1 MAFGFTTNSNNIFN
15 GGTFVEEAG
24 TYNVKIV
31 KAVATHAKST
41 GNEMLQ
47 LDYEV
52 IDGKYAGGKV
62 RFDNQVWDE
71 TTEDSYNN
79 SVRRFSTLAWAV
91 GAQDGLQISSM
102 PAFAQSLQNKPLAIE
117 VKWSDQPNSKG
128 YYNLQVTRHLPKLN
142 GESQPNGV
150 KRPDSNQGPTRS
162 RNNQN
167 GFGYS
172 QQGNQANNY
181 QTNQGTN
188 APQGFSEPG
197 QGYSQEDMPF

>member
-1 MAFGFTTNSNNIFN
+1 MAFGFTTNSKNIFN

-31 KAVATHAKST
+31 KAVATRTKST

-52 IDGKYAGGKV
+52 IDGKYAGGQV
-62 RFDNQVWDE
+62 RFDNQVWNE
-71 TTEDSYNN
+71 TNEENYNN
-79 SVRRFSTLAWAV
+79 SVRRFNTLAWAV
-91 GAQDGLQISSM
+91 GVQDGLQIPNM
-102 PAFAQSLQNKPLAIE
+102 QVFAQSLLNKTLAIE

-128 YYNLQVTRHLPKLN
+128 YYNLQVSRHLQKLD

-150 KRPDSNQGPTRS
+150 KSPDSNQGSAGS

-172 QQGNQANNY
+172 PVDNYSQPGNQSGN
-181 QTNQGTN
+181 NQGS
-188 APQGFSEPG
+188 GFNFDNP
-197 QGYSQEDMPF
+197 PF

>member
-24 TYNVKIV
+24 TYNVKII

-52 IDGKYAGGKV
+52 IDGKYAGGQV
-62 RFDNQVWDE
+62 RFDNQVWNE
-71 TTEDSYNN
+71 SNEESYNN
-79 SVRRFSTLAWAV
+79 SVRRFNTLAWAV
-91 GAQDGLQISSM
+91 GTQDGLQIQTM
-102 PAFAQSLQNKPLAIE
+102 QVFAQSLLNKTLAIE

-128 YYNLQVTRHLPKLN
+128 YYNLQVTRHLRKLD

-150 KRPDSNQGPTRS
+150 KSPDSNQGPTGS
-162 RNNQN
+162 RNSQN
-167 GFGYS
+167 GFGSSYTYNYP
-172 QQGNQANNY
+172 QPDNQPGNQAGND
-181 QTNQGTN
+181 QG
-188 APQGFSEPG
+188 AGFNFDNP
-197 QGYSQEDMPF
+197 PF

>member
-15 GGTFVEEAG
+15 GGTFVAEAG

-31 KAVATHAKST
+31 KAVATHANST

-52 IDGKYAGGKV
+52 IDGKYAGGQV
-62 RFDNQVWDE
+62 RFDNQVWNE
-71 TTEDSYNN
+71 ATEESYNN
-79 SVRRFSTLAWAV
+79 SVRRFNTLAWAV
-91 GAQDGLQISSM
+91 GVQDGLQIPNM
-102 PAFAQSLQNKPLAIE
+102 QVFAQSLLNKTLAIE

-128 YYNLQVTRHLPKLN
+128 YYNLQVTRHLPKLD

-150 KRPDSNQGPTRS
+150 KRPDSNQGPTGS

-167 GFGYS
+167 GFGSSYTYNYP
-172 QQGNQANNY
+172 QPDNQPGNQAENDQGVGVDFNN
-181 QTNQGTN
+181 
-188 APQGFSEPG
+188 P
-197 QGYSQEDMPF
+197 PF

>member
-31 KAVATHAKST
+31 KAVATHANST

-52 IDGKYAGGKV
+52 IDGKYAGGQV
-62 RFDNQVWDE
+62 RFDNQVWNE
-71 TTEDSYNN
+71 ATEESYNN
-79 SVRRFSTLAWAV
+79 SVRRFNTLAWAV
-91 GAQDGLQISSM
+91 GVQDGLQIPNM
-102 PAFAQSLQNKPLAIE
+102 QVFAQSLLNKTLAIE

-128 YYNLQVTRHLPKLN
+128 YYNLQVSRHLQKLN
-142 GESQPNGV
+142 GDSQPNGV
-150 KRPDSNQGPTRS
+150 KRPDSNQGPTGS
-162 RNNQN
+162 QNNQN

-172 QQGNQANNY
+172 PMDNYSQPGNQAGN
-181 QTNQGTN
+181 NQGS
-188 APQGFSEPG
+188 GFNFDNP
-197 QGYSQEDMPF
+197 PF

>member
-15 GGTFVEEAG
+15 GRTFVAEAG

-31 KAVATHAKST
+31 KAVATHANST

-62 RFDNQVWDE
+62 RFDNQVWNE
-71 TTEDSYNN
+71 ATEESYNN
-79 SVRRFSTLAWAV
+79 SVRRFNTLAWAV
-91 GAQDGLQISSM
+91 GVQDGLQIPNM
-102 PAFAQSLQNKPLAIE
+102 QVFAQSLLNKALAIE
-117 VKWSDQPNSKG
+117 VKWPDQPNSKG

-150 KRPDSNQGPTRS
+150 KRPDSNQGPTGS

-167 GFGYS
+167 GFGS
-172 QQGNQANNY
+172 SNQDNFNQPGNQAGS
-181 QTNQGTN
+181 NQGS
-188 APQGFSEPG
+188 GFNFDNP
-197 QGYSQEDMPF
+197 PF

>member
-15 GGTFVEEAG
+15 GGTFVAEAG

-31 KAVATHAKST
+31 KAVATHANST

-52 IDGKYAGGKV
+52 IDGKYAGGQV
-62 RFDNQVWDE
+62 RYDNQVWNE
-71 TTEDSYNN
+71 ATEESYNN
-79 SVRRFSTLAWAV
+79 SVRRFNTLAWAV
-91 GAQDGLQISSM
+91 GVQDGLQIPNM
-102 PAFAQSLQNKPLAIE
+102 QVFAQSLLNKILAIE

-128 YYNLQVTRHLPKLN
+128 YYNLQVTRHLPKLD

-150 KRPDSNQGPTRS
+150 KRPDSNQGPTGS

-167 GFGYS
+167 GFGSSYTDNYS
-172 QQGNQANNY
+172 QPGNQAGN
-181 QTNQGTN
+181 NQG
-188 APQGFSEPG
+188 AGFDFGNP
-197 QGYSQEDMPF
+197 PF

>member
-31 KAVATHAKST
+31 KAVATRANST

-47 LDYEV
+47 LNYEV
-52 IDGKYAGGKV
+52 IDGKYAGGQV
-62 RFDNQVWDE
+62 RFDNQVWNE
-71 TTEDSYNN
+71 ATEDSYNK

-102 PAFAQSLQNKPLAIE
+102 KVFAQSLLNKTLAIE
-117 VKWSDQPNSKG
+117 VKWPDQPNSKG
-128 YYNLQVTRHLPKLN
+128 YYNLQVSRHLPKLN

-150 KRPDSNQGPTRS
+150 KRPDSNQGPAGS

-167 GFGYS
+167 GFGSSYQDNYS
-172 QQGNQANNY
+172 QPGNQTGND
-181 QTNQGTN
+181 QG
-188 APQGFSEPG
+188 AGFDFSNP
-197 QGYSQEDMPF
+197 PF

>member
-15 GGTFVEEAG
+15 GRTFVEEAG

-31 KAVATHAKST
+31 KAVATHTNST

-52 IDGKYAGGKV
+52 IDGKYAGGQV
-62 RFDNQVWDE
+62 RFDNQVWNE
-71 TTEDSYNN
+71 ATEESYNN
-79 SVRRFSTLAWAV
+79 SVRRFNTLAWAV
-91 GAQDGLQISSM
+91 GAQDGLQITSM
-102 PAFAQSLQNKPLAIE
+102 QVFAQSLLNKTLAIE

-128 YYNLQVTRHLPKLN
+128 YYNLQVTRHLPKLD

-150 KRPDSNQGPTRS
+150 KRPDSNQAPTGS

-167 GFGYS
+167 GFGSSYTDNYS
-172 QQGNQANNY
+172 QPGSQAGNDQGAGIDFNN
-181 QTNQGTN
+181 
-188 APQGFSEPG
+188 P
-197 QGYSQEDMPF
+197 PF

>member
-31 KAVATHAKST
+31 KAVATHTNST

-52 IDGKYAGGKV
+52 IDGKYAGGQV
-62 RFDNQVWDE
+62 RFDNQVWNE
-71 TTEDSYNN
+71 ANEESYNN
-79 SVRRFSTLAWAV
+79 SVRRFNTLAWAV
-91 GAQDGLQISSM
+91 GAQDGLQIPSM
-102 PAFAQSLQNKPLAIE
+102 QVFAQSLLNKTLAIE

-128 YYNLQVTRHLPKLN
+128 YYNLQVTRHLQKLD

-150 KRPDSNQGPTRS
+150 KRPDSNQESTGS

-167 GFGYS
+167 GFGSSYTYNYP
-172 QQGNQANNY
+172 QPENQPGNQAGNDQGAGIDFNN
-181 QTNQGTN
+181 
-188 APQGFSEPG
+188 P
-197 QGYSQEDMPF
+197 PF